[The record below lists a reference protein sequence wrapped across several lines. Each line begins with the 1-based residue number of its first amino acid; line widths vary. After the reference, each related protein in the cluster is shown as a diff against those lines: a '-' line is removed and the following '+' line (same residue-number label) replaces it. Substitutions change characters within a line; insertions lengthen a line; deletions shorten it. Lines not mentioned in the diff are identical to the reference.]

1 MEKKEEHKIIQR
13 SSPRLQKF
21 SLLSRGKERRLKKG
35 IYILPSLFTVG
46 NLFCGFYSI
55 VLSMNGEFEMAAIM
69 IFSAAL
75 LDGLDGRIARL
86 TRSTSDFGIEFDSL
100 ADIISF
106 GVAPSFLVYLWGLAP
121 LKRIG
126 WLIAFLYVVSVAM
139 RLARFNLQKVV
150 ADKRYFIGMPAP
162 ASAITIA
169 SCAFFFTSRITERTP
184 SILLASLILLL
195 SVLIIS
201 KMRYR
206 SFKDI
211 DLKSRKSYLYIFLFA
226 FAFVAVAIEPK
237 IVIFAM
243 SLAYLVSGIFP
254 VLLPYLKR
262 SHVLSA
268 DKEKKWSEE
277 GGESIA
283 ER

>member
-1 MEKKEEHKIIQR
+1 
-13 SSPRLQKF
+13 
-21 SLLSRGKERRLKKG
+21 
-35 IYILPSLFTVG
+35 
-46 NLFCGFYSI
+46 
-55 VLSMNGEFEMAAIM
+55 MNGEFELAAIM

-75 LDGLDGRIARL
+75 VDGLDGRIARL

-106 GVAPSFLVYLWGLAP
+106 GIAPSFLAYLWGLAP

-126 WLIAFLYVVSVAM
+126 WLVAFLYVVSVAM
-139 RLARFNLQKVV
+139 RLARFNLQRAF

-162 ASAITIA
+162 ASAITIS
-169 SCAFFFTSRITERTP
+169 SCVFFFTARITERAP
-184 SILLASLILLL
+184 AILLASLTLLL
-195 SVLIIS
+195 SVLVIS

-211 DLKSRKSYLYIFLFA
+211 DLRSRKSYLYIFLFA
-226 FAFVAVAIEPK
+226 IGFVAVAIEPK
-237 IVIFAM
+237 IVVFAL
-243 SLAYLVSGIFP
+243 SLTYLVSGIFP
-254 VLLPYLKR
+254 ALLRYLKK
-262 SHVLSA
+262 SHVLNA
-268 DKEKKWSEE
+268 EKEKKWPEE